1 MTVLTPK
8 DEDNRVY
15 ELTILYPYPL
25 SQKEE
30 SDLLKSVDAL
40 FAEFGAEKLHEDK
53 WGRRG
58 LAYPI
63 KGFNEGSYVVYYLE
77 LDPSKL
83 KAMETQMRILP
94 GLLRH
99 LAVKPP
105 KDYQVSDFSSSFEIW
120 KKQSAEE
127 GDKAKAAEEQRLQK
141 RVAEKAKRQVKRAAK
156 KKDEVKQEAGHV
168 EKKELD
174 AKLDELIS
182 DDDLSL

>member
-30 SDLLKSVDAL
+30 SDLLKSIDSL
-40 FAEFGAEKLHEDK
+40 FAEFGAIKMHEDK

-63 KGFNEGSYVVYYLE
+63 KGFDEGSYVVYYLE

-99 LAVKPP
+99 LVVKPP
-105 KDYQVSDFSSSFEIW
+105 KGYEVANFSESFETW
-120 KKQSAEE
+120 KKESAEV
-127 GDKAKAAEEQRLQK
+127 GDKAKEAEEERLQK

-156 KKDEVKQEAGHV
+156 KKEEVKEEAGHV

-182 DDDLSL
+182 DDDLDL